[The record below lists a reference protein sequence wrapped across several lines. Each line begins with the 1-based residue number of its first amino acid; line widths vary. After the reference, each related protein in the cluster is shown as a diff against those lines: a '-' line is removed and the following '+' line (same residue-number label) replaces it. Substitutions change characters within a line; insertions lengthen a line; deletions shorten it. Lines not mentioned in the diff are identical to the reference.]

1 MVDDDSRI
9 VRTTCDI
16 LKIKGFEAIPASSGE
31 DGVAKAVADRPD
43 CVLMDIK
50 MPGINGVEAMKLM
63 KEMVPGLPVV
73 LVSAY
78 ATDEVMAEAKRVGA
92 YAVLSKPL
100 NFPAILAFL
109 SLLDRD
115 ESILVIDDG
124 TDYSNT
130 LRDVLALRGYHIE
143 TESEPRNVLRHLEK
157 ERKMAVL
164 LDLSLAESDGDEVL
178 QKIQARYPT
187 MPVVLV
193 TGNQRNLSDSTE
205 KLRNIGAYACLYK
218 PFEME
223 QLLGLF
229 EEIRLAKAKTSL
241 IDDVSCSTS
250 VI

>member
-1 MVDDDSRI
+1 MDDDSRI

-16 LKIKGFEAIPASSGE
+16 LNIKGFEAIPASSGE
-31 DGVAKAVADRPD
+31 DGVAKAIADRPD

-63 KEMVPGLPVV
+63 KEKVPGLPVV

-100 NFPAILAFL
+100 NFPAILTFL

-143 TESEPRNVLRHLEK
+143 TESEPRNVLLHLEK

-164 LDLSLAESDGDEVL
+164 LDLELAESGDEML
-178 QKIQARYPT
+178 AKIQARYPT

-193 TGNQRNLSDSTE
+193 TANEQNLNDSNE
-205 KLRNIGAYACLYK
+205 KLRHIGAYTCLYK
-218 PFEME
+218 PFEMH

-229 EEIRLAKAKTSL
+229 EEIRLSNAKTSL
-241 IDDVSCSTS
+241 LMM
-250 VI
+250 